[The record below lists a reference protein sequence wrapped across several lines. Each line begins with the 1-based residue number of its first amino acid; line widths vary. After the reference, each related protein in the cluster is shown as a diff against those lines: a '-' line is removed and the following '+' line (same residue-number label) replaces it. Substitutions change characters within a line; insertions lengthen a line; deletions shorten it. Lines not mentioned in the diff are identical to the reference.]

1 MANIQSKNIVH
12 LNQIKLRRTHK
23 ISGNNTILKLE
34 KKKKKKVTQN
44 IFKKAIILAT
54 NKLEKFKEDDSDIIT
69 RAIAETIVKIFE
81 LRLEALTGNNFL
93 KRFVIQIWKK
103 IAQKCL

>member
-23 ISGNNTILKLE
+23 ISGNKTILKLE
-34 KKKKKKVTQN
+34 KKKKKVTQN

-54 NKLEKFKEDDSDIIT
+54 NKLEKFKEEDSDIIT

-81 LRLEALTGNNFL
+81 LRLEALTGNNFV
-93 KRFVIQIWKK
+93 KRFIIQVWKK
-103 IAQKCL
+103 IA